1 MIFPLNKGE
10 SWIMGGY
17 DNNRARVDELNS
29 FGKKLARRCK
39 SCCELCGESDS
50 LSIYEVPPVKDPD
63 IDKCIMLCNV
73 CLEQLKDKKNI
84 NEHHWHCLNE
94 SAWSEVPAV
103 QVVVW
108 RLLNK
113 LSSNLW
119 AQDLLD
125 QLYLDD
131 EVIDWAKSEDG
142 KKSASS
148 TIKTLDSN
156 GTELN
161 SGDTV
166 QIIKDLDVKGVA
178 FVAKRG
184 TIVKNITLTDNPEHI
199 EGRVNKT
206 KLVLKTCFIKKA

>member
-1 MIFPLNKGE
+1 MGSYDDNK
-10 SWIMGGY
+10 
-17 DNNRARVDELNS
+17 ARIEELNS
-29 FGKKLARRCK
+29 FGKNLARRCK
-39 SCCELCGESDS
+39 SHCELCGASGP
-50 LSIYEVPPVKDPD
+50 LSIYEVPPVKEPD
-63 IDKCIMLCNV
+63 MDKCIMLCDV
-73 CLEQLKDKKNI
+73 CLEQLNDKKNI

-108 RLLNK
+108 RLLNR

-119 AQDLLD
+119 AQDLLE

-131 EVIDWAKSEDG
+131 DVVEWAKSEDG
-142 KKSASS
+142 KKSQGS
-148 TIKTLDSN
+148 TKTLDSN

-161 SGDTV
+161 DGDTV

-206 KLVLKTCFIKKA
+206 KLVLKTCFIKKS